1 MKNICAC
8 FHKIECRGNFCL
20 QRPYNPVHLMNKSC
34 PLMKSKAHWERL
46 GQGKSGFVRLG
57 YGEASGEGAFGVYY
71 LDHMVRDSCSRNDSR
86 EGSRVGWSVPAQE
99 AAERGIAFWNWM
111 ESSRTLL
118 KKCMAAVSRQDVAA
132 WIGC

>member
-8 FHKIECRGNFCL
+8 FHKIECRGSFCL

-46 GQGKSGFVRLG
+46 GQGKAGLVRLG
-57 YGEASGEGAFGVYY
+57 YGEAAGEGVVGVHY
-71 LDHMVRDSCSRNDSR
+71 LDHMARDSCSRNDSR
-86 EGSRVGWSVPAQE
+86 EGSRVGWSVQATEPAE
-99 AAERGIAFWNWM
+99 GGIAFWSWM

-118 KKCMAAVSRQDVAA
+118 KKCHDSLEQTRCDSMD
-132 WIGC
+132 C